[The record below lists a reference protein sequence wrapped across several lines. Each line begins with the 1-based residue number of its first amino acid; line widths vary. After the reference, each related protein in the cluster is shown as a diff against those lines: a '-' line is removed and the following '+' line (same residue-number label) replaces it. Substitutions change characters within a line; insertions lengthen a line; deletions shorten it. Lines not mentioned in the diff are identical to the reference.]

1 MFTKPPQKL
10 LTPSNGIKYGHS
22 MSATPDEKDPQ
33 ANPTPTP
40 PKPAENAAETSATQN
55 TTAASSDSPAA
66 PANDPATTTDDLP
79 ADQTDTATPSKTT
92 PVAPAG
98 PDYTPPTPTAPEAQ
112 DQATAIA
119 PAAALPSATAS
130 ANAFDALKYGFSGF
144 GRNWVPFVLLT
155 VIGLAL
161 SAVVSFLAGDFTA
174 TMDIGESSYETT
186 VDRPLAATLIGQIV
200 QFVISV
206 ALTAATFN
214 GANQVCQGKKVS
226 LGSLFSGIPWVAVTI
241 AMLVSSVVMMLG
253 TLLTLGLGIFV
264 LPVFLM
270 FAVPAVI
277 TGKASGFGSI
287 ARSFST
293 VGSNAGAAFGLGYLA
308 LAVVIVGLIACVLP
322 GILVCMPAT
331 HVAIMYLYRAV
342 TNQPVASLS

>member
-112 DQATAIA
+112 DQAT
-119 PAAALPSATAS
+119 AAALPSATAS